1 MRGSCS
7 THGMMRITYRIL
19 VREPEGKRPLIR
31 RRHGWEDNIRMDVKD
46 IGWKGVNWIHP
57 AQNVHQWRTS
67 KGLCPMEVGS

>member
-31 RRHGWEDNIRMDVKD
+31 RRHGWEDNIRMDVKEIFCEYGLD
-46 IGWKGVNWIHP
+46 SSSSDRTVVNTVM
-57 AQNVHQWRTS
+57 N
-67 KGLCPMEVGS
+67 L